1 MELKGIAASG
11 GIGIGTAA
19 VIREELPAFP
29 ETAEDSSVERE
40 RLNAAIETFMADTAR
55 MAEELRVRV
64 GQKESEILTGQILM
78 IQDPDM
84 RDEMDGLLDEGKSA
98 EAALDETCREFSGM
112 LASLDDDLMRQRATD
127 VDDMRR
133 RILSQML
140 GVPQVNLQCL
150 PDNTVL
156 VARELTPSMTV
167 GLRAEA
173 VSAIVTQSGG
183 FTSHSAI
190 LSRALGI
197 PAVLSVPGLLET
209 VKDGETLVVDGSAG
223 TAVVSPTEQELAEA
237 RKQFAAEQEKKR
249 LLALYKDKPTEDA
262 EGNRYAIYANIGK
275 PADAKAAAE
284 AGAEG
289 VGLFRTEFLFMDRTQ
304 APSEE
309 EQFAAYCAA
318 AEALPGKEIIV
329 RTLDIGGDK
338 GVDYLQIEKEENPF
352 LGNRA
357 IRYCLGHPDL
367 YKTQLRALLRAGAL
381 WEGIRIMIPMV
392 TGPEE
397 VERVKAL
404 LEECKAE
411 LHAEGK
417 PCNDNIAVGIMVET
431 PAAVML
437 ADDLAKVSDF
447 FSIGTNDLTMYT
459 LAVDRGNA
467 AIASMYRTGH
477 KAVLRA
483 IHRTIRAAKDAGI
496 PVGMCGEAAAD
507 PAMIPYLMA
516 WGLDEF
522 SVSSSAVLRTRAAI
536 AGLSRS
542 EAERQA
548 EEAIL

>member
-1 MELKGIAASG
+1 MQYQGIAASG
-11 GIGIGTAA
+11 GIGIGQAA
-19 VIREELPAFP
+19 VIRQELPAFP
-29 ETAEDSSVERE
+29 LTADNSAAELQ
-40 RLNAAIETFMADTAR
+40 RLKAAISEFMASTAA
-55 MAEELRVRV
+55 MAEEIRVRV

-78 IQDPDM
+78 IQDPEM
-84 RDEMDGLLDEGKSA
+84 TDEMEALIGEGSSA
-98 EAALDETCREFSGM
+98 EAAVDATCREFSGM
-112 LASLDDDLMRQRATD
+112 LAALDDDMMRQRATD
-127 VDDMRR
+127 VDDLRR
-133 RILSQML
+133 RLLSQLL

-156 VARELTPSMTV
+156 VAAELTPSMTV
-167 GLRAEA
+167 GLKAEA
-173 VSAIVTQSGG
+173 VAAIVTQSGG
-183 FTSHSAI
+183 YTSHSAI

-197 PAVLSVPGLLET
+197 PAVLSVPGIMDS
-209 VKDGETLVVDGSAG
+209 VSDGETLIVNGSTG
-223 TAVVSPTEQELAEA
+223 TVLDAPTEEELSEA
-237 RKQFAAEQEKKR
+237 RKLYEAEQEQKR
-249 LLALYKDKPTEDA
+249 LLALYKDKPTVDA

-275 PADAKAAAE
+275 PADAVKAAQ

-304 APSEE
+304 APSED
-309 EQFAAYCAA
+309 EQYEAYCAA
-318 AEALPGKEIIV
+318 AEAMAGKEVIV

-357 IRYCLGHPDL
+357 IRYCLSHPDL
-367 YKTQLRALLRAGAL
+367 YKTQLRALLRAGAE
-381 WEGIRIMIPMV
+381 WPGIRIMIPMV

-411 LHAEGK
+411 LHAEGT
-417 PCNDNIAVGIMVET
+417 PCNDGIAVGVMIET

-437 ADDLAKVSDF
+437 ADELAKVSDF

-483 IHRTIRAAKDAGI
+483 IRRTILAAREAGI

-522 SVSSSAVLRTRAAI
+522 SVSTSAVLKVRAAI
-536 AGLSRS
+536 AGLSRT
-542 EAERQA
+542 EAEQVA
-548 EEAIL
+548 ETVIG